1 MTITIKC
8 DNCGNSV
15 EVKILPKKYS
25 QFRDE
30 LYVKGFHFDIQEP
43 KGEEEIHHTGE
54 IAVVILPVFFCFQS
68 FWSPGPEVTK
78 SRVTGDALEQT
89 T

>member
-15 EVKILPKKYS
+15 EVKILHKKYL

-30 LYVKGFHFDIQEP
+30 LNVKGFHFDIQEP
-43 KGEEEIHHTGE
+43 KGEE
-54 IAVVILPVFFCFQS
+54 VILRCHKCNN
-68 FWSPGPEVTK
+68 WITLG
-78 SRVTGDALEQT
+78 LN
-89 T
+89 